1 MRSQEFLEP
10 ISRATLDHWE
20 IPLIAPF
27 PWLQIKAES
36 SLSLMGQE
44 EVSVLGLGG
53 DLYAVDSG
61 VKVIQAQYHWKWPV
75 SLVTTGN
82 TCLSSS

>member
-1 MRSQEFLEP
+1 MRSQEFLHP

-27 PWLQIKAES
+27 PWLPIKAES
-36 SLSLMGQE
+36 SSLMGQE
-44 EVSVLGLGG
+44 EVSVLGVGG

-61 VKVIQAQYHWKWPV
+61 VKVIQAQYHWKWPL
-75 SLVTTGN
+75 SLLTTGN
-82 TCLSSS
+82 ICLSSS